1 MPDDQDPKSREP
13 SPSHKSQSDAIGSSP
28 ANVGS
33 EAGLTAFHQHRGLL
47 FSIAYRMLGSRADAE
62 DMLQET
68 FLRWQ
73 QASGAE
79 IRDPRAFLVTV
90 ITRLCINQLQSARVK
105 REQYFGQW
113 LPEPLMTKVAADSP
127 VISGIDGSLSM
138 AFLLLLERLTPMER
152 AVFLLREVFDYDYA
166 EVAEMIGQS
175 EVNCRQI
182 LRRAKQHVTEDRPRF
197 DVSPQEQQR
206 MLQQFL
212 EATAHGDMQGLL
224 ALLSKDVVL
233 YTDGGGKATAV
244 PNPIYGADHVARFFM
259 EAPAKFMP
267 KDIVRRFAE
276 INGQPSIVVYH
287 RGHAFG
293 VFTMDVAE
301 GQIRNIYIVSNPDK
315 LSLLPTLP
323 PAPC

>member
-1 MPDDQDPKSREP
+1 MPDDQDRKSEQPNP
-13 SPSHKSQSDAIGSSP
+13 SQEKQLDTAGPQP
-28 ANVGS
+28 AG
-33 EAGLTAFHQHRGLL
+33 AGVKGHLAAFNQHRALL

-73 QASGAE
+73 QASGVE

-113 LPEPLMTKVAADSP
+113 LPEPLMTKVATDSSA
-127 VISGIDGSLSM
+127 ISRIDGSLSM
-138 AFLLLLERLTPMER
+138 AFLMLLERLTPMER

-166 EVAEMIGQS
+166 EVGEMLGQS
-175 EVNCRQI
+175 EANCRQI

-197 DVSPQEQQR
+197 EVSPQEQQR

-212 EATAHGDMQGLL
+212 EASSHGDMQGLL

-233 YTDGGGKATAV
+233 YTDGGGKAAAV
-244 PNPIYGADHVARFFM
+244 PNPIYGPEHVARFFM

-267 KDIVRRFAE
+267 RDVVRRFAE
-276 INGQPSIVVYH
+276 INGQPGIVVYH
-287 RGHAFG
+287 HGQVFG
-293 VFTMDVAE
+293 VFTMDVSE
-301 GQIRNIYIVSNPDK
+301 GQIRTIYIVRNPDK
-315 LSLLPTLP
+315 LALLPVLP

>member
-1 MPDDQDPKSREP
+1 MSDDQSRKSEEHNPPVPKQTDAADSSAATADEQ
-13 SPSHKSQSDAIGSSP
+13 SHLA
-28 ANVGS
+28 
-33 EAGLTAFHQHRGLL
+33 AFDQHKGLL

-73 QASGAE
+73 QASDTE

-90 ITRLCINQLQSARVK
+90 ITRLCINQLQSARAK

-113 LPEPLMTKVAADSP
+113 LPEPLMTKAAAESP
-127 VISGIDGSLSM
+127 AISGIDGSLSM
-138 AFLLLLERLTPMER
+138 AFLMLLERLTPMER

-166 EVAEMIGQS
+166 EVAEMLGQS

-197 DVSPQEQQR
+197 DVSPKEQQQL
-206 MLQQFL
+206 LQQFL
-212 EATAHGDMQGLL
+212 EATSHGDLQGLL

-233 YTDGGGKATAV
+233 YTDGGGKASAV
-244 PNPIYGADHVARFFM
+244 PNPIYGADRVARFFM

-267 KDIVRRFAE
+267 RDAVRRFAE
-276 INGQPSIVVYH
+276 INGQPGIVVYD
-287 RGHAFG
+287 RGQPFG

-301 GQIRNIYIVSNPDK
+301 GQIRNIYIVRNPDK
-315 LSLLPTLP
+315 LALLPTLP
-323 PAPC
+323 AAPC

>member
-1 MPDDQDPKSREP
+1 MQGNQDRKEEKQSASQESRPDSVD
-13 SPSHKSQSDAIGSSP
+13 SQP
-28 ANVGS
+28 AS
-33 EAGLTAFHQHRGLL
+33 AGVQGHLAAFDLHRALL

-73 QASGAE
+73 QASETE

-113 LPEPLMTKVAADSP
+113 LPEPLMTKAAGDSP
-127 VISGIDGSLSM
+127 AISRIDGSLSM
-138 AFLLLLERLTPMER
+138 AFLMLLERLTPMER
-152 AVFLLREVFDYDYA
+152 AVFLLREVFDYDYV
-166 EVAEMIGQS
+166 EVAEMLGQS
-175 EVNCRQI
+175 EANCRQI

-197 DVSPQEQQR
+197 DVSPQEQAR

-212 EATAHGDMQGLL
+212 EATSHGDMQGLL
-224 ALLSKDVVL
+224 ALLAKDVVL

-244 PNPIYGADHVARFFM
+244 PNPIYGAEHVARFFM
-259 EAPAKFMP
+259 EAPAKLMP
-267 KDIVRRFAE
+267 RDVVRRFAE
-276 INGQPSIVVYH
+276 INGQPGIVVYH
-287 RGHAFG
+287 HGQVYG

-301 GQIRNIYIVSNPDK
+301 GQIRNIYIVNNPDK
-315 LSLLPTLP
+315 LALLPALP
-323 PAPC
+323 GAPS